1 MIFESP
7 YDNVFGDLIEAF
19 GVFAVIL
26 AVLALFTFAGFLLR
40 GIGSA
45 FDSRGE
51 TFDEMP
57 LFLASLLAVLIV
69 ASLTL
74 LWSAFIGGRDTLRFL
89 ILLIAAIAA
98 FGWLF
103 RWAGQRLT
111 NNAPRFRDMPYGV
124 AFGYVLAAVVLI
136 WSVWFYFQPVVTE
149 QGTPRA
155 SVVFF
160 RWAIQGLLIA
170 AVLGTGFK
178 ELGKRVGPGWSRKL
192 FRTMPLT
199 ASFGIL
205 VIIAYAIVA
214 IFAPLIA
221 PYGQE
226 QVLGAANVVPGG
238 NPALGGNPEFPLG
251 TDQIGRDILS
261 RLIYGAQ
268 NTVGI
273 AFATTLLAF
282 FIGASLG
289 FLAATLGGWLDQLVS
304 RAVDVLMAIPSLIF
318 ALLLMTIASVWAPRL
333 GIPLTVFMVV
343 IIAVIDSTRVYR
355 LARAVGLNIVV
366 MDYIEAA
373 KLRGEGLTYLI
384 FKEILPNATAP
395 LLAEFGLR
403 FCFVFLTIAALSFLG
418 VGIQPPLADWG
429 TMVRDMAAFIN
440 FAPFAPQAAITPL
453 LAAGAIAL
461 LTVAVN
467 FVVDWMLH
475 KSSGLKE

>member
-1 MIFESP
+1 MIWFLVSLIAMLGIAW
-7 YDNVFGDLIEAF
+7 VFR
-19 GVFAVIL
+19 
-26 AVLALFTFAGFLLR
+26 FAGQTVT
-40 GIGSA
+40 G
-45 FDSRGE
+45 
-51 TFDEMP
+51 
-57 LFLASLLAVLIV
+57 
-69 ASLTL
+69 
-74 LWSAFIGGRDTLRFL
+74 
-89 ILLIAAIAA
+89 
-98 FGWLF
+98 
-103 RWAGQRLT
+103 
-111 NNAPRFRDMPYGV
+111 NAPKFRDMPFGV
-124 AFGYVLAAVVLI
+124 AYGYVLGVFVLA
-136 WSVWFYFQPVVTE
+136 WLVWAYA
-149 QGTPRA
+149 QGRSSDPA
-155 SVVFF
+155 IANKFF
-160 RWAIQGLLIA
+160 FLRIAIEGLILFAIA
-170 AVLGTGFK
+170 A
-178 ELGKRVGPGWSRKL
+178 WL
-192 FRTMPLT
+192 FRLLGRSVGTAWTRKMFREMPLT

-205 VIIAYAIVA
+205 TIIIYA
-214 IFAPLIA
+214 IFAIFAGAIA

-226 QVLGAANVVPGG
+226 QIIPGVAANIIPGG
-238 NPALGGNPEFPLG
+238 NPAMGGNPDFPLG

-273 AFATTLLAF
+273 AFATTCLAF
-282 FIGASLG
+282 LLGGTLG
-289 FLAATLGGWLDQLVS
+289 FLAATLGGWLDQILS

-333 GIPLTVFMVV
+333 GIPLTLFMVV

-355 LARAVGLNIVV
+355 LSRAVGQNIVV

-373 KLRGEGLTYLI
+373 KLRGEGLGYLI

-429 TMVRDMAAFIN
+429 TMMRDLASFVNFAAFAPMAAT
-440 FAPFAPQAAITPL
+440 APL